1 MKYIKFL
8 IIIIFFAGLA
18 VGADLLAHS
27 SVRFHTGQTAS
38 YETQGGEDAD
48 IDGADKSYT
57 QNGCGSGTVVDN
69 QTGLCWQRD
78 DSQSGGMTWQAALD
92 ACNAT
97 TTAGL
102 TDWRLPT
109 AIEAVTMLDYSCDD
123 TVRPHCQSDFNNNAL
138 NWVNGAAGS
147 YWTST
152 TRPDG
157 TTAAYVIIASNGLLV
172 NDAKTFSYFVRCVR
186 QAVL

>member
-1 MKYIKFL
+1 MKYLGPIV
-8 IIIIFFAGLA
+8 IILSFIAIAQMA
-18 VGADLLAHS
+18 NISAHNT
-27 SVRFHTGQTAS
+27 VDFHTGQTAS
-38 YETQGGEDAD
+38 YSGIAGEDAD

-69 QTGLCWQRD
+69 QTNLCWQRD

-97 TTAGL
+97 TTAGH

-109 AIEAVTMLDYSCDD
+109 RGEAISMLDYSCDD

-138 NWVNGAAGS
+138 NWVNGAANG

-152 TRPDG
+152 TRADD
-157 TTAAYVIIASNGLLV
+157 TAVAYAILASVGYLSLN
-172 NDAKTFSYFVRCVR
+172 AKTSSKFVRCVR
-186 QAVL
+186 QAN

>member
-69 QTGLCWQRD
+69 QTNLCWERD
-78 DSQSGGMTWQAALD
+78 DRVSSTWQVALD
-92 ACNAT
+92 TCRDAT
-97 TTAGL
+97 TGGKD
-102 TDWRLPT
+102 DWRLPT

-138 NWVNGAAGS
+138 NWVNGSAS
-147 YWTST
+147 NYWTST
-152 TRPDG
+152 TRPDF
-157 TTAAYVIIASNGLLV
+157 TTAAYVILAGNGVLDI
-172 NDAKTFSYFVRCVR
+172 NAKTNSNVVRCVR
-186 QAVL
+186 